1 MALVKATL
9 KAQIESA
16 VKAIDLLDETTDVPA
31 VIANI
36 LADAIDAYIKTA
48 TVTVTVATTGTAV
61 AQTGTGT
68 GTLS

>member
-9 KAQIESA
+9 KTAIETA
-16 VKAIDLLDETTDVPA
+16 VKGIDLTNPATDVPA
-31 VIANI
+31 KMAEI

-48 TVTVTVATTGTAV
+48 TVSVTVATTGTAA

>member
-1 MALVKATL
+1 MPLVKATL
-9 KAQIESA
+9 TASLQAVFEDLDTSKTAAQKAASI
-16 VKAIDLLDETTDVPA
+16 
-31 VIANI
+31 
-36 LADAIDAYIKTA
+36 ADAIDAYIKTA

>member
-9 KAQIESA
+9 KTQIEQG
-16 VKAIDLLDETTDVPA
+16 VKGINLLDEGADVPA
-31 VIANI
+31 LIAEV
-36 LADAIDAYIKTA
+36 LANAIDTYVKTA
-48 TVTVTVATTGTAV
+48 TVTVTVATTGTAR